1 MYWRCIDD
9 VLAMSLRCWQRHRH
23 YIGDSITDNRVNR
36 NTNGGSGRDKW
47 WIELKRNLRCSMSE
61 LRNLRCSM
69 SELRNLRC
77 SMSEL
82 RNLRCSMSVKRNLR
96 FSISNTGLYL
106 CRRAALHN
114 KGTALQMIRRI
125 GGGGYI
131 HVLFDLALI
140 SGWSRSGFALG
151 PRTRRVLQGL
161 AVARNE

>member
-1 MYWRCIDD
+1 VFFEIRRPRPDRVWDIMACIDD

-61 LRNLRCSM
+61 K
-69 SELRNLRC
+69 
-77 SMSEL
+77 

>member
-1 MYWRCIDD
+1 MRRPRPDRVWDIMACIDD

-47 WIELKRNLRCSMSE
+47 WIELK
-61 LRNLRCSM
+61 
-69 SELRNLRC
+69 RNLRC